1 MISRIGVNF
10 YNTISLFIRIVKQAF
25 LDISRGNNKWYL
37 YRMADGVYTHSQAV
51 LDEVDRKSRNN
62 S

>member
-1 MISRIGVNF
+1 MISRIGANF

-37 YRMADGVYTHSQAV
+37 YSMADGVYTHSQAV